1 VAGKPDQRQY
11 AERPVPEDAVSRILD
26 AGGIAGSANNCQS
39 WRFLVLGDP
48 RVVDRVAQTVHA
60 PPYLL
65 GAPAGD
71 RNCVSG
77 KGLLAF
83 DAGRAAQSMMLAAW
97 SEGVVSGPNGIA
109 NRDSLA
115 ELFGLE
121 ADEQV

>member
-1 VAGKPDQRQY
+1 V
-11 AERPVPEDAVSRILD
+11 
-26 AGGIAGSANNCQS
+26 IAI
-39 WRFLVLGDP
+39 V
-48 RVVDRVAQTVHA
+48 
-60 PPYLL
+60 
-65 GAPAGD
+65 
-71 RNCVSG
+71 VSG

-97 SEGVVSGPNGIA
+97 SEGVVSGANGIA